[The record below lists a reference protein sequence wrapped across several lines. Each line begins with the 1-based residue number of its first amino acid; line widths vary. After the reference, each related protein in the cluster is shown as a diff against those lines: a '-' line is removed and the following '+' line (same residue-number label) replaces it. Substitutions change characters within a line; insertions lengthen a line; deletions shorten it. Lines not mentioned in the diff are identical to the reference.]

1 MQPLTDYLDTLRV
14 HHDELRDVYHIQRIG
29 IFGSTARGEQTPT
42 SDVDVLVS
50 FSDPPSMFRFL
61 ELERH
66 LSGLLKRRVDLVTER
81 ALKPAM
87 RNEVLRDTVYAE
99 TER

>member
-1 MQPLTDYLDTLRV
+1 MKPLNDYLDTIRV
-14 HHDELRDVYHIQRIG
+14 HYDELRDVYHIQRIG

-61 ELERH
+61 ELERR
-66 LSGLLKRRVDLVTER
+66 LSELLKRPVDLVSER
-81 ALKPAM
+81 ALKP
-87 RNEVLRDTVYAE
+87 RLRESILEDVIYAE
-99 TER
+99 TEH

>member
-1 MQPLTDYLDTLRV
+1 MEPLTDYLDTIRV
-14 HHDELRDVYHIQRIG
+14 HYDELRDVYHIQRIG
-29 IFGSTARGEQTPT
+29 IFGSTARGEQTPS
-42 SDVDVLVS
+42 SDIDVLVS

-61 ELERH
+61 ELEHR
-66 LSGLLKRRVDLVTER
+66 LSALLKRRVDLVTER

-87 RNEVLRDTVYAE
+87 RDEVLRDTVYAE